1 MSRGFYNSAKS
12 PFAKKQEEDNE
23 SDWVTIRL
31 GDDEK
36 LNEVEMDRRITDAK
50 SGILF
55 SVGCLIKIVNKD
67 P

>member
-1 MSRGFYNSAKS
+1 
-12 PFAKKQEEDNE
+12 
-23 SDWVTIRL
+23 
-31 GDDEK
+31 
-36 LNEVEMDRRITDAK
+36 MDRRITDAK